1 MKKRLLS
8 AILAICILFGSVP
21 LLPEESMQVEASAL
35 SDAQAKKK
43 KLEQQL
49 ADAQKKLAD
58 QKKEYNNATS
68 EVDRLKAELAVQ
80 EAEKEALTAELL
92 TLYADTEAIIA
103 AFKDAE
109 DAYKKAEEVFKEK
122 SRIMYIYSTQSPL
135 EILAGSDGLS
145 DFFKRIQLILYLAE
159 EDNKLLEELKA
170 AKQDFEYKKQYQEEC
185 QEIINEMIAN
195 ADLAIDNMTLTK
207 AELEEK
213 IKTAKTLLAE
223 EEKNTA
229 SLKEDLNAVKNEIN
243 KLQGNNNNNA
253 GSGVYNGVFKWP
265 VPVTTR
271 ISSDY
276 GTRKDPF
283 TGEKVTHS
291 GIDIPAAKGSSIVAA
306 ADGTVT
312 MATTNGGFGLCVKID
327 HGDGLLTLYGH
338 CSKLLVKKGQKVKK
352 GDLIAQVGT
361 TGRSTGNHLH
371 FEVRINN
378 KHTSPWPY
386 LKGKK

>member
-1 MKKRLLS
+1 MKKRLLA
-8 AILAICILFGSVP
+8 AILAISLLFTGIQI
-21 LLPEESMQVEASAL
+21 PEPQMVEASAL
-35 SDAQAKKK
+35 SEAQAKKK

-49 ADAQKKLAD
+49 KDAQNKLASY
-58 QKKEYNNATS
+58 KKEYENATS
-68 EVDRLKAELAVQ
+68 ETARLEAELAVQ

-103 AFKDAE
+103 ALKDAE
-109 DAYKKAEEVFKEK
+109 DAYAEAEENFKEK
-122 SRIMYIYSTQSPL
+122 SRIMYVYSTQSPL
-135 EILAGSDGLS
+135 EILAESESFS

-159 EDNKLLEELKA
+159 EDNKLLEELEI
-170 AKQDFEYKKQYQEEC
+170 AKLDYEYKKQYQEEC
-185 QEIINEMIAN
+185 QELVNEMIAQK
-195 ADLAIDNMTLTK
+195 DLAIDNITLTK
-207 AELEEK
+207 EELEEK
-213 IKTAKTLLAE
+213 IQTAKTLLAQ

-229 SLKEDLNAVKNEIN
+229 ALKEDLNAVKNELN
-243 KLQGNNNNNA
+243 KLQGGSSSGSSNNKYT
-253 GSGVYNGVFKWP
+253 GGVMLWP
-265 VPVTTR
+265 VPASSR
-271 ISSDY
+271 ISSPY

-283 TGEKVTHS
+283 TGERVTHT
-291 GIDIPAAKGSSIVAA
+291 GIDIPAAKGSSILAA

-327 HGDGLLTLYGH
+327 HGGGVLTLYGH

-378 KHTSPWPY
+378 KHTSPMPY
-386 LKGKK
+386 LQG